1 MPSWR
6 RVFTSEEARIEGL
19 AGASPPKTAAFRRQ
33 LAVDAIVE
41 GPWEKHDWPEGMPL
55 PPPYEADDEDKDE
68 PC

>member
-41 GPWEKHDWPEGMPL
+41 GPWEKHDWPFSPDAPTT
-55 PPPYEADDEDKDE
+55 PPDDEALE
-68 PC
+68 SPC